1 MSDEYYVEL
10 DHAGTN
16 KFVSYLSHPLKF
28 PPNEYEVALT
38 GFDFQL
44 EELKKFGDTEDD
56 GKVIVQIGGSIAR
69 HGIDKTSNEINT
81 WFNDANQYFT
91 VKALPIRFL
100 MMYNPKKRLV
110 IDKLDDRILSI
121 TKELAAAL
129 GFEINEF
136 SKAGYHIGKYDPSD
150 ELFDKLPSEQLIWIQ
165 FTRPPALTEVN
176 FLTKVHHRNLKR
188 HQQKLKIY
196 LVYKR
201 HQQNLER
208 QLRQR
213 RH

>member
-69 HGIDKTSNEINT
+69 YGIDKASNKTDTWLNT
-81 WFNDANQYFT
+81 ANQSLT
-91 VKALPIRFL
+91 DQALPI
-100 MMYNPKKRLV
+100 
-110 IDKLDDRILSI
+110 
-121 TKELAAAL
+121 
-129 GFEINEF
+129 
-136 SKAGYHIGKYDPSD
+136 
-150 ELFDKLPSEQLIWIQ
+150 
-165 FTRPPALTEVN
+165 
-176 FLTKVHHRNLKR
+176 
-188 HQQKLKIY
+188 
-196 LVYKR
+196 
-201 HQQNLER
+201 
-208 QLRQR
+208 
-213 RH
+213 